1 MLSGNAMTT
10 VEVLNVLAEVQ
21 DPEIPVLNIVEL
33 GIVRHVH
40 LEGDTVQVEIT
51 PTYSGCPAIQ
61 AIEEAIVRILQQ
73 QGFQQVIVRK
83 VFQEP
88 WTTDWMT
95 EEARN
100 KLRAYGI
107 APPPAHAATAPDL
120 IPLPVFSSV
129 QTLPISCPFCNSEQT
144 RQISAFGAT
153 ACKAL
158 FFCEACRQPFEYF
171 KAT

>member
-1 MLSGNAMTT
+1 MPSGNMTAA
-10 VEVLNVLAEVQ
+10 EVLNVLEAVQ

-33 GIVRHVH
+33 GIVRNVH
-40 LEGDTVQVEIT
+40 LENNRVQVDIT
-51 PTYSGCPAIQ
+51 PTYSGCPALQ
-61 AIEEAIVRILQQ
+61 AIEEAIVRLLQE

-95 EEARN
+95 EKARE

-107 APPPAHAATAPDL
+107 APPAPHREEAPDF
-120 IPLPVFSSV
+120 IPLPFLSKHTHSAI
-129 QTLPISCPFCNSEQT
+129 PCPFCGATQT
-144 RQISAFGAT
+144 RQTSAFGST

-158 FFCEACRQPFEYF
+158 FFCEACQQPFEYF
-171 KAT
+171 KAC